1 MSRGEK
7 HQDEHPHD
15 KIRVEL
21 IAEIHKIVD
30 PSISKPRGDDPKME
44 TGYPM
49 FQGDLERISRETMK
63 IGSLVR
69 IHATE
74 HLSHFSEGDGF
85 HKELGTL
92 LDLVDQQLTSGRM
105 CYAKVFLHSGRI
117 IYTSPSSLELL
128 E

>member
-1 MSRGEK
+1 LSRGEK
-7 HQDEHPHD
+7 HQDEPPHD
-15 KIRVEL
+15 EIRVEL

-44 TGYPM
+44 TNHLV
-49 FQGDLERISRETMK
+49 FQGDFERISRETMK

-74 HLSHFSEGDGF
+74 NLSHGF

-117 IYTSPSSLELL
+117 IYISPSSLEFL